1 MIEAPERELPIPT
14 IGAPP
19 PVKLVADWLPIP
31 PDEFEALLEETVAA
45 PLEPGPEVEPELE
58 GELVPELR
66 LKTDEELPG
75 LDVPIPPEE
84 PKLVDPVVPC
94 VPPTVEPGWP
104 GEAMEEAD
112 PKPPPPPGMPARG

>member
-1 MIEAPERELPIPT
+1 VIEAPERELPIPT

-31 PDEFEALLEETVAA
+31 PEELEELLEETVAT
-45 PLEPGPEVEPELE
+45 PLEPGPEVELDPE

-66 LKTDEELPG
+66 LKADPELPEPE
-75 LDVPIPPEE
+75 LPIPPDE
-84 PKLVDPVVPC
+84 PNPVEPVPC
-94 VPPTVEPGWP
+94 VPPTVEPDWP

-112 PKPPPPPGMPARG
+112 PKPPPPLGRPARG

>member
-45 PLEPGPEVEPELE
+45 PLEPGPEGEPELE

-66 LKTDEELPG
+66 LKTDEEPPG
-75 LDVPIPPEE
+75 LDVPIPLDE
-84 PKLVDPVVPC
+84 PKPVDPVDPVVP
-94 VPPTVEPGWP
+94 
-104 GEAMEEAD
+104 
-112 PKPPPPPGMPARG
+112 